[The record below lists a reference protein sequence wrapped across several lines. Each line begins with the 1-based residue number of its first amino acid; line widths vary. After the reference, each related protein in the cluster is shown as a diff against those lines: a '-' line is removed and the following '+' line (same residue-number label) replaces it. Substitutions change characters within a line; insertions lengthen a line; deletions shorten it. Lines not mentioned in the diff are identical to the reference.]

1 MPKSASAMAE
11 TICPPHIGG
20 RHRMLYL
27 NIQRTEKYSIAMCYH
42 FPGGGSL
49 GALHLYSLPCRP
61 TLTSEKYSNSPSHLP
76 LDVIQI
82 HIKWET

>member
-27 NIQRTEKYSIAMCYH
+27 NIQRTEKYSIAMCYSAAH
-42 FPGGGSL
+42 VSQIFL
-49 GALHLYSLPCRP
+49 GK
-61 TLTSEKYSNSPSHLP
+61 TLQVYAIYIRN
-76 LDVIQI
+76 
-82 HIKWET
+82 